1 MDPQHPGKEAGP
13 AGTLQEE
20 VRGLQQRKDRTQGGR
35 EGAGPDS
42 APPPTDPLPQAGVF
56 WRALA
61 SPRLLHLI
69 LSLQIS
75 HTCLL
80 PFPRPSASGS
90 EGASGQ

>member
-1 MDPQHPGKEAGP
+1 MDPQHPGKEAGL

-20 VRGLQQRKDRTQGGR
+20 VRGLEQRKDRTQGG
-35 EGAGPDS
+35 AGPGS

-61 SPRLLHLI
+61 SPRLLHLT

-80 PFPRPSASGS
+80 PSPRPSASGS